1 MSALNRGKILF
12 IVRDEKIILL
22 LAITIFLG
30 FYRLRGREGSPV
42 LYSAQYNI
50 YSILFDRRQEA
61 VITTPEHERTNERIV
76 G

>member
-1 MSALNRGKILF
+1 MILSHF
-12 IVRDEKIILL
+12 AFVPL
-22 LAITIFLG
+22 
-30 FYRLRGREGSPV
+30 V

-61 VITTPEHERTNERIV
+61 VITTPKHERTNERIV